1 MYVAELIAQ
10 SQPKAKVQ
18 ALETPTIKRTTNLNR
33 KVAATATAPVTVEK
47 NNGST
52 MPRTRQATLI

>member
-10 SQPKAKVQ
+10 SQPKAKVE
-18 ALETPTIKRTTNLNR
+18 ALKTPTIKKTTNMNR
-33 KVAATATAPVTVEK
+33 KVAAAAKK

-52 MPRTRQATLI
+52 MPLTRQATLI